1 MFFKRRQWFE
11 TGIVIAFMYAAAE
24 AMAVDTQ
31 ETHYRETGEDDMS
44 ELTPSKV
51 RRVEAKVR

>member
-1 MFFKRRQWFE
+1 MFLMRRQWFE
-11 TGIVIAFMYAAAE
+11 TGIVIAFMYAAA

-31 ETHYRETGEDDMS
+31 ETHYRETGEDMS